1 MSFEASSSSSA
12 APLDAD
18 RARQAQRATWVSIAI
33 NVVLTVFQI
42 AVGLFAH
49 AQSLVAD
56 GMHTLSDL
64 LGDFM
69 VMFASRHGANPADER
84 HPYGHG
90 RYETAASMVLGL
102 ILAGVGA
109 GFLLTAGGRLQ
120 SLDALPELHPA
131 ALWMALVT
139 LAGKE
144 GLFRYM
150 LAVAQRLR
158 SPMLVANA
166 WHARADAASSL
177 VVAVGIGGS
186 LLGYRFLEPLAAAL
200 VGFMI
205 LRMGVMLAYE
215 ALRELIDTGVD
226 AEEVA
231 RIRETVTG
239 TCGVLDVHD
248 LRTRRMAHRVLVD
261 AHVRVDARI
270 SVSEGHRIA
279 ELARQRVRAGHPEVL
294 DVLVHVDTEEDESA
308 VADHRLP
315 GRGALLEELEEI
327 LGAGVPQAAPA
338 VFHYVGGRV
347 EAEVFL
353 PFDWCADTERLAAL
367 NARVVGRVAS
377 SSHWGRIALMCRIAP

>member
-1 MSFEASSSSSA
+1 M
-12 APLDAD
+12 
-18 RARQAQRATWVSIAI
+18 
-33 NVVLTVFQI
+33 VLTVCQI

-166 WHARADAASSL
+166 WHARAKEQ
-177 VVAVGIGGS
+177 G
-186 LLGYRFLEPLAAAL
+186 RN
-200 VGFMI
+200 
-205 LRMGVMLAYE
+205 RWVMA
-215 ALRELIDTGVD
+215 
-226 AEEVA
+226 
-231 RIRETVTG
+231 
-239 TCGVLDVHD
+239 
-248 LRTRRMAHRVLVD
+248 
-261 AHVRVDARI
+261 
-270 SVSEGHRIA
+270 
-279 ELARQRVRAGHPEVL
+279 
-294 DVLVHVDTEEDESA
+294 ESA
-308 VADHRLP
+308 
-315 GRGALLEELEEI
+315 
-327 LGAGVPQAAPA
+327 
-338 VFHYVGGRV
+338 
-347 EAEVFL
+347 
-353 PFDWCADTERLAAL
+353 
-367 NARVVGRVAS
+367 
-377 SSHWGRIALMCRIAP
+377 

>member
-1 MSFEASSSSSA
+1 
-12 APLDAD
+12 
-18 RARQAQRATWVSIAI
+18 
-33 NVVLTVFQI
+33 VVLTVCQI

-239 TCGVLDVHD
+239 TCGCSTCTICAPAGWPTGCWWMPTCGSMRGSASRKGIASPSWRASGCGPGIPRCSTCWCMWIPR
-248 LRTRRMAHRVLVD
+248 RTKVRWPITACPGVVRCWMNSRTSSAAGCPRRRRRCFIMSAGGSRRRSSCPSTG
-261 AHVRVDARI
+261 APTGPARG
-270 SVSEGHRIA
+270 VE
-279 ELARQRVRAGHPEVL
+279 RADCRPGGG
-294 DVLVHVDTEEDESA
+294 
-308 VADHRLP
+308 VA
-315 GRGALLEELEEI
+315 A
-327 LGAGVPQAAPA
+327 LGADRPDVPDCTI
-338 VFHYVGGRV
+338 VVHHVCFCTILV
-347 EAEVFL
+347 
-353 PFDWCADTERLAAL
+353 RLFSGPPRKIL
-367 NARVVGRVAS
+367 VAQ
-377 SSHWGRIALMCRIAP
+377 